1 MVAQVICALQRK
13 GGACKS
19 TMLQCIA
26 GRMGKDG
33 AKVLLVDTDDQKS
46 CIEWAEEQE
55 IENVDTV
62 AHLDEDTI
70 LDLIERAKD
79 RYDVVMI
86 DTAGF
91 DSRMASY
98 VIQTA
103 NLILIPS
110 GPSKSMI
117 KGAAK
122 TWQHAKIS
130 TQNNRTPPT
139 IRLVVWGVKKNTAV
153 YKHALET
160 VKNAQIPTI
169 SNHVGHLTGFEAMS
183 WNGGLPVGS
192 ASSALNQ
199 FVASMQI
206 EGLLEFYKDANKTK
220 EEVTRGA
227 A

>member
-1 MVAQVICALQRK
+1 MSAQVICALQRK

-19 TMLQCIA
+19 TMLQCLA
-26 GRMGKDG
+26 GRIGKDG
-33 AKVLLVDTDDQKS
+33 ARVLLIDTDAQKS

-62 AHLDEDTI
+62 EHLDEDTI
-70 LDLIERAKD
+70 LDLIEKAKE
-79 RYDVVMI
+79 RYDAVFV

-91 DSRMASY
+91 DSRMATY
-98 VIQTA
+98 VIQGA
-103 NLILIPS
+103 DLILIPS
-110 GPSKSMI
+110 GPSKSMV

-130 TQNNRTPPT
+130 TQNNRNPPE
-139 IRLVVWGVKKNTAV
+139 IRAVIWGVKKNTAV

-160 VKNAQIPTI
+160 IRSADIPTV

-183 WNGGLPVGS
+183 WNGGLPEGS
-192 ASSALNQ
+192 AGSALNQ

-206 EGLLEFYKDANKTK
+206 DGLIDFYKNKR
-220 EEVTRGA
+220 EVSNG
-227 A
+227 

>member
-1 MVAQVICALQRK
+1 MAAQVICALQRK

-19 TMLQCIA
+19 TMLQCMA
-26 GRMGKDG
+26 GRIGKDG
-33 AKVLLVDTDDQKS
+33 AKVLLIDTDSQKS

-62 AHLDEDTI
+62 EHLDEDTI
-70 LDLIERAKD
+70 LELIDRAKEK
-79 RYDVVMI
+79 YDVVFV

-98 VIQTA
+98 VIQGSD
-103 NLILIPS
+103 LILIPS
-110 GPSKSMI
+110 GPSKSMV

-139 IRLVVWGVKKNTAV
+139 IRAVIWGVKKNTAV
-153 YKHALET
+153 YKHAIET
-160 VKNAQIPTI
+160 LKNAKIPMV

-183 WNGGLPVGS
+183 WNGGLPTGS
-192 ASSALNQ
+192 ASSALNA
-199 FVASMQI
+199 FLGALQI
-206 EGLLEFYKDANKTK
+206 EGLLDFYKDESEAN
-220 EEVTRGA
+220 RGA